1 VVGNYYYVWPIRL
14 FSQLGTNRTVFHC
27 PAAHADAAWDT
38 NVNKTLG
45 GTAPDGTRDPWA
57 ITSKSRFSLGY
68 NDWGLN
74 LVNKPQLGLGGDID
88 GGLYQGPVKES
99 MVVSPSQM
107 IMLADSR
114 AQETGFSWEA
124 NLDPTS
130 PDQWPSNRHNRKT
143 NLLFTDGHYESAPR
157 GAVIDP
163 TKDNLW
169 RSRWNNDNQPHNEV
183 SWSVN
188 ATQEAKLDE

>member
-1 VVGNYYYVWPIRL
+1 
-14 FSQLGTNRTVFHC
+14 LGTNRTVFHC

-45 GTAPDGTRDPWA
+45 GTAPDSTRDPWA